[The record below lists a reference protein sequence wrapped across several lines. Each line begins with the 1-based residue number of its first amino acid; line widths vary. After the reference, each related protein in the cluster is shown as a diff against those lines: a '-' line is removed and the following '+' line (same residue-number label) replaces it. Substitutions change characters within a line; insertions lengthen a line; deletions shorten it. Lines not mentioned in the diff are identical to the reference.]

1 MIFTAKE
8 QIVDQMKKNL
18 ETSPNTR
25 ARALLRIFENQT
37 RDEQV
42 SESTNHYNGIGF
54 TGSDAQFLTSLAKQ
68 YKYKGYLSPK
78 QDAILARKIKKYARQ
93 LVEGSIAEGKIKT
106 YGKYYYTNDYD
117 LKVIKEMK

>member
-8 QIVDQMKKNL
+8 QIVEQMKKNL
-18 ETSPNTR
+18 AENKNTR

-37 RDEQV
+37 RDEQA

-54 TGSDAQFLTSLAKQ
+54 TGSDAQILSSFAKQ

-78 QDAILARKIKKYARQ
+78 QDALLARKIKKYARQ
-93 LVEGSIAEGKIKT
+93 LVEGSITEGKIKT

-117 LKVIKEMK
+117 LKVIKEM

>member
-8 QIVDQMKKNL
+8 QIVDQMRKNL
-18 ETSPNTR
+18 ETSSNTR

-37 RDEQV
+37 RDEQA

-68 YKYKGYLSPK
+68 FKYKGYLSPK

-93 LVEGSIAEGKIKT
+93 LVEGSIAERKIKT
-106 YGKYYYTNDYD
+106 YGKYYYTNDND
-117 LKVIKEMK
+117 LKTIKEM